1 MISNGSKTTAIVAI
15 KSTAR
20 ITAEAR
26 SQRFFASRFS
36 LLRQQRDEACLNLYE
51 GYPRYYD
58 EVQIPV
64 ELGGKTVS
72 AMAYVMQP
80 GFACNDPSRSYLH
93 TIREGYQAAGFDQ
106 AVLDQALEDTRQEM
120 GQRAEMKG
128 QTMW

>member
-80 GFACNDPSRSYLH
+80 GFACNKPSPSYLH